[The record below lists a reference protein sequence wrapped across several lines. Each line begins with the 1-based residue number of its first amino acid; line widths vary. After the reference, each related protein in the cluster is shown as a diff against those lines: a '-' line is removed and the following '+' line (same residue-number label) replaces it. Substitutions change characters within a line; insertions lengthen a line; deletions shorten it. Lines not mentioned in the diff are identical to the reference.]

1 MTGLNHRL
9 AEGEI
14 SATPELRPAETAE
27 AIRGWTHDGLNY
39 PTFRLTLLAKAIDR
53 LTLRML
59 ADHCDMTIAEWR
71 VLSRLAPIDGATVRQ
86 VAQMAW
92 VDRAETS
99 RAAAALEARGLVGR
113 RDNPADR
120 RAPILFA
127 TAAGRQEYD
136 RLLPIRAEFHR
147 GLTED
152 MSQNERDAFDSLL
165 ALVARKLGKLASE

>member
-1 MTGLNHRL
+1 VAVRSVST
-9 AEGEI
+9 
-14 SATPELRPAETAE
+14 SPELRPAESDE
-27 AIRGWTHDGLNY
+27 AIRGWTHEGLNY

-59 ADHCDMTIAEWR
+59 GEFCDLTIAEWR
-71 VLSRLAPIDGATVRQ
+71 VLSRLAPLEGATVRQ

-99 RAAAALEARGLVGR
+99 RAASALEARGLVGR
-113 RDNPADR
+113 RDR

-127 TAAGRQEYD
+127 TDAGREEYG

-152 MSQNERDAFDSLL
+152 MSQQERDAFDTLL
-165 ALVARKLGKLASE
+165 GLVARKLGKLADE